1 MTKAVEQ
8 MPPTRRIDGRGG
20 KVQWWIAAA
29 VMAGIVVVILISL
42 PARDTHIPP
51 QPTPP
56 VDDNTGGQD
65 GAGQGKGSQM
75 GGFTLKSSAFEN
87 GAPIPAEYTADGA
100 NTSPPLTISG
110 LPEGTVTMA
119 LIVDDPDA
127 PSGTWVHWVMWNIPV
142 NALEIAP
149 GAVPAGAMQGKNSGG
164 KQFYSGPAPPSG
176 KHRYFFTL
184 YALDQVIQLSA
195 TATKRELIHAM
206 DGHIIAQVTLIGT
219 YTREK

>member
-1 MTKAVEQ
+1 ML
-8 MPPTRRIDGRGG
+8 PTRRIINCGG

-29 VMAGIVVVILISL
+29 VLVGIVVVILISL

-51 QPTPP
+51 QPAPP
-56 VDDNTGGQD
+56 VDENASGQP
-65 GAGQGKGSQM
+65 GAGQGDGAEM

-87 GAPIPAEYTADGA
+87 GMPIPAEYTADGA
-100 NTSPPLTISG
+100 NTSPPLSISG
-110 LPEGTVTMA
+110 LPEGTITMA

-142 NALEIAP
+142 NALEIVS

-176 KHRYFFTL
+176 KHRYYFKL
-184 YALDQVIQLSA
+184 YALDQVLQLNDA
-195 TATKRELIHAM
+195 ATKRELEHAM
-206 DGHIIAQVTLIGT
+206 EGHIVAQATLIGT
-219 YTREK
+219 YTRAK